1 VKNLLGAVL
10 AIVLLGGGLR
20 FLYSRV
26 TSAATQDNSSCL
38 VLAGSTTS
46 EENNR
51 TFILGT
57 VRNDCDRRFLAV
69 TVSFKV
75 SQRSPFAKAGDDDR
89 MPDMYVTAHGTNLAA
104 GESMQFK
111 TQSFMNMTGFQ
122 LESINGF

>member
-1 VKNLLGAVL
+1 MKNLLGALL
-10 AIVLLGGGLR
+10 AVALIGGGLR

-46 EENNR
+46 EENSR
-51 TFILGT
+51 TYIIGT

-75 SQRSPFAKAGDDDR
+75 SQRSPFANGGDDR
-89 MPDMYVTAHGTNLAA
+89 MPDMHVTAHGTNLAS

-111 TQSFMNMTGFQ
+111 TQSFMNMTGYQ